1 MFLCLGFMDD
11 ECVFFRA
18 GTEAKYNLVVFMGRK
33 CLVHICGLNRA
44 SIYFVEPLLVL
55 SFFDFVI

>member
-11 ECVFFRA
+11 ECLFFRA
-18 GTEAKYNLVVFMGRK
+18 GTKVKYNLVVFMGRK
-33 CLVHICGLNRA
+33 SFVHNCDLNRA
-44 SIYFVEPLLVL
+44 FGYFVEPLLVL